1 MSDFY
6 NEFLPDFL
14 DSLIQVLDTH
24 DYVLKGGQAV
34 KYHMHKMNRDID
46 ARFSKDI
53 DFSFSAVSFPI
64 EYNTF
69 KTQLIEKYNS
79 IPDNK
84 FGIKSK
90 DITITKLPNSD
101 KAYFGI
107 RLSMA
112 VRLNKN
118 GKIVSEKAY
127 FNDIE
132 SLYIIIDFSVNEVV
146 DDYLTVKDNSG
157 VKLAGIP
164 LIISEKFRAIC
175 SQLEE
180 CINVEYKTPRPKD
193 FFDIF
198 LLNNICYG
206 KKPSLKTIKLIRD
219 ALEKTFAIKGMDMSL
234 LKKIDT
240 DAVKSY
246 HANAFQEQVLDT
258 LNADSIYKEVT
269 FDQVYSEAM
278 LFLDLIVQ

>member
-14 DSLIQVLDTH
+14 DSLIYVLDTN

-34 KYHMHKMNRDID
+34 KYHMHKMGRDID
-46 ARFSKDI
+46 ARFSKDL
-53 DFSFSAVSFPI
+53 DFSFSALSFPI
-64 EYNTF
+64 EYDAF
-69 KTQLIEKYNS
+69 KIQLIERYNS

-107 RLSMA
+107 RLSIA
-112 VRLNKN
+112 VRLYKN
-118 GKIVSEKAY
+118 GKIISEKAY

-132 SLYIIIDFSVNEVV
+132 SLYIIIDFSVNEIVE
-146 DDYLTVKDNSG
+146 DYLTIKDNSG
-157 VKLAGIP
+157 IKLAGIP

-175 SQLEE
+175 SQLQEYE
-180 CINVEYKTPRPKD
+180 NVEYKTPRPKD

-198 LLNNICYG
+198 LLYNICYG
-206 KKPSLKTIKLIRD
+206 KKPSLKIIKLIRD
-219 ALEKTFAIKGMDMSL
+219 ALDKTFAIKDMDMSL

-240 DAVKSY
+240 DAAKSY

-258 LNADSIYKEVT
+258 LNADSIYKKVT
-269 FDQVYSEAM
+269 FDQVYSETM